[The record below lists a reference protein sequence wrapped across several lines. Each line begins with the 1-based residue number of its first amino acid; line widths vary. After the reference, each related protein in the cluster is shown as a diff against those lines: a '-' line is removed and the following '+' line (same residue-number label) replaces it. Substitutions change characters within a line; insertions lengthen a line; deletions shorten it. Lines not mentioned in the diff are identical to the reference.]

1 MINIYLGDSLAAMR
15 AMDDNTYDIAIVDPP
30 YGLDRASWFGGATH
44 NPDHPMANRQFFTQG
59 DVGSQ
64 WDKAPPPEYFE
75 QLRRVSRNQIVWGG
89 NYFAPLW
96 AHGGR
101 CVIAWDKRQPWP
113 NFSQI
118 ELAWTSYNK
127 PAKLFKY
134 DNRTAGKIH
143 PTQKPVA
150 LYQWCLDTFA
160 KKGDRILD
168 THLGSGSIAIA
179 CHNAGYALDA
189 WEVSPE
195 YHANAVARFNEHTR
209 QLRLF

>member
-1 MINIYLGDSLAAMR
+1 MINLYLGDSLAAMR
-15 AMDDNTYDIAIVDPP
+15 AMDDNTYNIAIVDPP

-44 NPDHPMANRQFFTQG
+44 NPDHPMANRQFFTMG

-64 WDKAPPPEYFE
+64 WDVAPPVEYFE

-101 CVIAWDKRQPWP
+101 CVIAWDKCQPWP

-118 ELAWTSYNK
+118 ELAWTNYDK
-127 PAKLFKY
+127 PAKLFKF
-134 DNRTAGKIH
+134 DNRTKGKIH
-143 PTQKPVA
+143 PTQKPVQ
-150 LYQWCLDTFA
+150 LYQWLLDTFA
-160 KKGDRILD
+160 KPGDRILD

-189 WEVSPE
+189 WEISPE

>member
-1 MINIYLGDSLAAMR
+1 MINLYLGDSLEAMR

-30 YGLDRASWFGGATH
+30 YGINIVKHMVHDQQSTSMYGQSWQNNNNAL
-44 NPDHPMANRQFFTQG
+44 
-59 DVGSQ
+59 
-64 WDKAPPPEYFE
+64 WDSEIPPPEYFTE
-75 QLRRVSRNQIVWGG
+75 LRRVSRNQIIWGG
-89 NYFAPLW
+89 NYFIDYLSNTKCMLVWNKHNGGNPL
-96 AHGGR
+96 AD
-101 CVIAWDKRQPWP
+101 C
-113 NFSQI
+113 

-127 PAKLFKY
+127 PVRMFTMHHFA
-134 DNRTAGKIH
+134 AGYGKKIH

-150 LYQWCLDTFA
+150 LYQWILDLYA
-160 KKGDRILD
+160 KPGDRILD

-189 WEVSPE
+189 WEISPE